1 MSGYFLHAREKRG
14 IQKLKLAMSV
24 GNSNHYHFDKI
35 VKRHYQETAAKC
47 LISKEDFERI
57 CAEIK
62 MSFDKFDY
70 KTSTLDPNLEIETL
84 EMIVEGMKKRAA
96 RILV

>member
-1 MSGYFLHAREKRG
+1 MNLVKEKIEKMR
-14 IQKLKLAMSV
+14 
-24 GNSNHYHFDKI
+24 SNILD
-35 VKRHYQETAAKC
+35 
-47 LISKEDFERI
+47 ISKEDFERI

-84 EMIVEGMKKRAA
+84 EMIVEGMRKRAA

>member
-1 MSGYFLHAREKRG
+1 
-14 IQKLKLAMSV
+14 
-24 GNSNHYHFDKI
+24 
-35 VKRHYQETAAKC
+35 
-47 LISKEDFERI
+47 
-57 CAEIK
+57 